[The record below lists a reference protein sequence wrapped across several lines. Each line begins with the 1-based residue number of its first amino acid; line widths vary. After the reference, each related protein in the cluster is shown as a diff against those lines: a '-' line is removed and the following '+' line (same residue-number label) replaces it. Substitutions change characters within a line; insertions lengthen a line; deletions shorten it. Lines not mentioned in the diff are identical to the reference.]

1 MRTRVRA
8 RGARAR
14 GRCSSG
20 GAAYVRGSAVYE
32 RRSRSTSARQSAGL
46 SPAPNPPGA
55 SSPCRAACTSA
66 TRPPRKRI
74 RDRPTSSRGPRTSR
88 PTPRNGVGR
97 GRPRP
102 GTAVNETLRLI
113 PPRRGGDNAALTP
126 GGPARSGLFP
136 GTSPGARST
145 LRAAHGKRRP
155 QSTHGKRRPAPAAID
170 LRGSPPFHVKRRDD
184 VSRGPWRA
192 RRGSAPPARPH
203 RPPRRAHRRGG
214 SAGSASPP
222 PRSRRVRRHPS

>member
-1 MRTRVRA
+1 MYERGARRTSAGRS
-8 RGARAR
+8 ARAR

-46 SPAPNPPGA
+46 SPAPNPPSA

-113 PPRRGGDNAALTP
+113 PPAAWRRRRRADSRRSCEIRTLPGDIAGCTLDSPRRARQATP
-126 GGPARSGLFP
+126 AIDPPQATPSVRRNRPARSF
-136 GTSPGARST
+136 TA
-145 LRAAHGKRRP
+145 
-155 QSTHGKRRPAPAAID
+155 
-170 LRGSPPFHVKRRDD
+170 
-184 VSRGPWRA
+184 VSRETTR
-192 RRGSAPPARPH
+192 
-203 RPPRRAHRRGG
+203 
-214 SAGSASPP
+214 
-222 PRSRRVRRHPS
+222 